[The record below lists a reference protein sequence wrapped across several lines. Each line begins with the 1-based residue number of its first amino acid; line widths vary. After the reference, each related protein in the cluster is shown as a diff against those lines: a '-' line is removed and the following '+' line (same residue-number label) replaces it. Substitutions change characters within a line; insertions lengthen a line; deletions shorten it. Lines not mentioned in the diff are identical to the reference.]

1 MLTHVDGNIAL
12 GRVGALVE
20 QIAMLRQRGHDVVLI
35 TSGAISTGQ
44 HRMRRTMTL
53 GTSIRDSA
61 MNGAPKIDQAAA
73 AAVGQSLIM
82 SMYENFFAKYNMTCA
97 QVLFTEEDV
106 NDSHT
111 LAQVCESTME
121 LLQLG
126 VVPIVNENDA
136 VTSRKTPVYDASTD
150 EVQWDNDVLASKV
163 SIALRADLLITLTD
177 MAALYTAARDGE
189 AAERV
194 HVYRDGLKLVRTACA
209 HGRDDV
215 LSDGGRGKFSGRT
228 RMSTN
233 GLQAL
238 VEATRDAVSGGVRA
252 AVVTSGHMPLAL
264 IKVLQ
269 GEDVGTLFVPTP
281 SSAAAAST
289 AGARS
294 KL

>member
-1 MLTHVDGNIAL
+1 MATSFSPSTADEIRRSLRYARRIVIKAGTPVLTHVDGNIAL

-150 EVQWDNDVLASKV
+150 EVQWDNFQYEESF
-163 SIALRADLLITLTD
+163 
-177 MAALYTAARDGE
+177 
-189 AAERV
+189 
-194 HVYRDGLKLVRTACA
+194 GL
-209 HGRDDV
+209 DDV
-215 LSDGGRGKFSGRT
+215 LWGW
-228 RMSTN
+228 M
-233 GLQAL
+233 
-238 VEATRDAVSGGVRA
+238 
-252 AVVTSGHMPLAL
+252 
-264 IKVLQ
+264 
-269 GEDVGTLFVPTP
+269 
-281 SSAAAAST
+281 
-289 AGARS
+289 
-294 KL
+294 